1 MKSVKTVCGMWQTE
15 IFRQWIWVEGRRFTV
30 ADRAELCRLAACG
43 PKGALRDV
51 YAFLAEWFSDAPD
64 VEVQTSGSTGVP
76 KRMRVEKRRMVCSAC
91 RTCGFLSLK
100 EGDTALLCMNM
111 KYIGAK
117 MMVVRALVAGLRLM
131 VRPASGSPLS
141 DVEERVDF
149 LSVVPMQLYRCVR
162 DAGLR
167 ERLSR
172 VRCVIVGGG
181 AVDESLCQALQE
193 LPCAVYST
201 YGMTETLSHVALR
214 RLNGPD
220 ASEHYV
226 PLEGI
231 RLSLSG
237 SGTLVV
243 DAPDICAGRVVTNDV
258 VCLYADG
265 TFTVLGRTDNVVNS
279 GGVKI
284 QTEEDERILRGCIP
298 VPFALT
304 SVPDACLGEALVL
317 LVQDSL
323 TLSDED
329 LRSCMSCLLPRY
341 HLPRHIVRVLRIPE
355 TENGKVDRREC
366 RELVVGILHGRHR

>member
-30 ADRAELCRLAACG
+30 ADREELCRLAVCG
-43 PKGALRDV
+43 PEGALRDV
-51 YAFLAEWFSDAPD
+51 YAFLVEWFSDTPD

-149 LSVVPMQLYRCVR
+149 LSVVPMQLYRCVQ
-162 DAGLR
+162 DASLR

-181 AVDESLCQALQE
+181 ARRRVTVSGLAGTSLCDLF
-193 LPCAVYST
+193 
-201 YGMTETLSHVALR
+201 HLR
-214 RLNGPD
+214 HDRDPFACGAPP
-220 ASEHYV
+220 SERAGC
-226 PLEGI
+226 L
-231 RLSLSG
+231 
-237 SGTLVV
+237 GTLR
-243 DAPDICAGRVVTNDV
+243 P
-258 VCLYADG
+258 
-265 TFTVLGRTDNVVNS
+265 F
-279 GGVKI
+279 GG
-284 QTEEDERILRGCIP
+284 D
-298 VPFALT
+298 
-304 SVPDACLGEALVL
+304 
-317 LVQDSL
+317 
-323 TLSDED
+323 
-329 LRSCMSCLLPRY
+329 
-341 HLPRHIVRVLRIPE
+341 
-355 TENGKVDRREC
+355 
-366 RELVVGILHGRHR
+366 